1 MQVATDDTSAT
12 DRAAH
17 RAPGSPPIGSLID
30 YVAFSWA
37 EGVIAAG
44 LACTAWSG
52 IRTEHRLRRE
62 REAAAEGP

>member
-1 MQVATDDTSAT
+1 MPARRHRRRKD
-12 DRAAH
+12 DRAGP
-17 RAPGSPPIGSLID
+17 APGSPPSGSLID
-30 YVAFSWA
+30 YVAFFRA